1 MIMAAPIPLV
11 RGEVERIKE
20 GVPLSLYAIALGSN
34 QPHPLLGRPRD
45 VLVAAFA
52 TLDEAPLSLVA
63 ASPVIASR
71 PIGPSIRTYANA
83 AALVETALSPRDL
96 LDHLKAIEADYGR
109 KVGGERWRARVLDL
123 DVLLW
128 SGGAFADDA
137 LCVPHREMRARSFV
151 LDPLAAI
158 AGDWRDP
165 LTGLYVRHLK
175 ARLDRKAPAA

>member
-1 MIMAAPIPLV
+1 MAAPIPLV
-11 RGEVERIKE
+11 RREVERIR
-20 GVPLSLYAIALGSN
+20 GAVPTSLYAIALGSN
-34 QPHPLLGRPRD
+34 QPHPRLGRPRD
-45 VLVAAFA
+45 VLAAAFGA
-52 TLDEAPLSLVA
+52 LDAAPLSLVE

-96 LDHLKAIEADYGR
+96 LDHLKSIEASFGR
-109 KVGGERWRARVLDL
+109 KAGGERWRARVLDL
-123 DVLLW
+123 DILLW

-137 LCVPHREMRARSFV
+137 LCVPHREMRRRGFV

-158 AGDWRDP
+158 AADWRDP
-165 LTGLYVRHLK
+165 VSGLSVRHLK